1 MARWKKGQS
10 GNINGRPRG
19 SRNKSSLI
27 KAQLTLDDA
36 MPAVM
41 RMYVAI
47 ANRDG
52 TALAEFG
59 LTPKDITPKLML
71 EAGKVLVTQG
81 ASEMK
86 ALAAEQ
92 KKEGDKKPE
101 PNQSTPPTFST
112 VASINKKTG

>member
-1 MARWKKGQS
+1 MAKFRKGQS
-10 GNINGRPRG
+10 GNPNGRPRG

-47 ANRDG
+47 ANRDAK
-52 TALAEFG
+52 ALMEFG
-59 LTPKDITPKLML
+59 LEVKDITPKLML
-71 EAGKVLVTQG
+71 EAGKVLMTQG

-86 ALAAEQ
+86 ALAAQ
-92 KKEGDKKPE
+92 KSAEENKPVE
-101 PNQSTPPTFST
+101 KQEDMPQFSR
-112 VASINKKTG
+112 VASLKQKTA

>member
-1 MARWKKGQS
+1 MAKFKKGQS
-10 GNINGRPRG
+10 GNPNGRPRG

-47 ANRDG
+47 ANRDEDV
-52 TALAEFG
+52 LNEFG
-59 LTPKDITPKLML
+59 LTRADITPKLML

-81 ASEMK
+81 SSEMK
-86 ALAAEQ
+86 ALAAE
-92 KKEGDKKPE
+92 KKAEESKPAQ
-101 PNQSTPPTFST
+101 PQAATPVFSR

>member
-1 MARWKKGQS
+1 MAFKKGKS
-10 GNINGRPRG
+10 GNPNGRPRG

-47 ANRDG
+47 ANRDEA
-52 TALAEFG
+52 ALAEFG
-59 LTPKDITPKLML
+59 LTRADITAKLML

-86 ALAAEQ
+86 ALASEA
-92 KKEGDKKPE
+92 KKAGEAKPVE
-101 PNQSTPPTFST
+101 TPANKPTFTT
-112 VASINKKTG
+112 VATLSHKKA

>member
-1 MARWKKGQS
+1 MAKFRKGQS
-10 GNINGRPRG
+10 GNPNGRPRG

-47 ANRDG
+47 ANRDEV
-52 TALAEFG
+52 ALEEFG

-86 ALAAEQ
+86 ALAAEKKAEDNKPAQTEAQ
-92 KKEGDKKPE
+92 KPV
-101 PNQSTPPTFST
+101 FSR
-112 VASINKKTG
+112 VASISKKTG